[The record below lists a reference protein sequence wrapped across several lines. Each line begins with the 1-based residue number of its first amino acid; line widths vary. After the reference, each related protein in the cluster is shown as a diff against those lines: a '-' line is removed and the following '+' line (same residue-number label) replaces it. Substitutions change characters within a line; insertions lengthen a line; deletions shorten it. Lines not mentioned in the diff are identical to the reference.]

1 MRPLQPQ
8 ETRWPGR
15 SPSDVEEPHER
26 PVEAST
32 TSEAGFPLV
41 SEKPSSSGEGEA
53 TTVLPDI
60 GRAAPIVAV
69 QLARRTADTA
79 TKSLSESTLRSYET
93 GWRQWQQ
100 FARDAGWHELPA
112 HPTQVA
118 MWAQH
123 LSDAGARAATVAI
136 RIAAVGW
143 AHRHTLDESGRPY
156 PSPTKDPRVT
166 AVLAGLR
173 RQQTANGSARRQAN
187 ALSVED
193 LAAVEAAAMVPR
205 VFRGRPET
213 PQQAYSRGS
222 ADIALVRMMRDG
234 LLRISEAAAARWDDV
249 VFDSDG
255 SATLRIRR
263 SKSDQEGEGAEVWL
277 SPATAAALKQLRD
290 VQGSAAEEEGARIVG
305 TVSARTVARRL
316 AAAYAAAGLGSGYSG
331 HSGRVGMAQDLAAS
345 GAGLPAI
352 MTAGRWKSSA
362 MPAHYTARQAAA
374 HGAVAAWY
382 NQPEP
387 DG

>member
-1 MRPLQPQ
+1 M
-8 ETRWPGR
+8 
-15 SPSDVEEPHER
+15 
-26 PVEAST
+26 A
-32 TSEAGFPLV
+32 
-41 SEKPSSSGEGEA
+41 
-53 TTVLPDI
+53 LPDI
-60 GRAAPIVAV
+60 GNAAPVATED
-69 QLARRTADTA
+69 LARRTVATA
-79 TKSLSESTLRSYET
+79 TEALSEATRRSYET

-100 FARDAGWHELPA
+100 FAHDAGWCALPA
-112 HPTQVA
+112 RPSELA
-118 MWAQH
+118 RWAQH
-123 LSDAGARAATVAI
+123 LNDTGARAATVAI
-136 RIAAVGW
+136 RLAAVGW
-143 AHRHTLDESGRPY
+143 AHRHTLDESGQPY
-156 PSPTKDPRVT
+156 PSPTKDPRVA

-173 RQQTANGSARRQAN
+173 RQQATNGSARRQAN

-193 LAAVEAAAMVPR
+193 LAAVEAAAVVPR

-213 PQQAYSRGS
+213 PQQAYNRGS

-234 LLRISEAAAARWDDV
+234 LLRISEAAAARWDDL

-263 SKSDQEGEGAEVWL
+263 SKSDQEGEGADVWL
-277 SPATAAALKQLRD
+277 SPDTASALKQLRD
-290 VQGSAAEEEGARIVG
+290 VQGSAAEADGARIVG
-305 TVSARTVARRL
+305 SISARTVARRL

-362 MPAHYTARQAAA
+362 MPAHYTSRQAAA

-382 NQPEP
+382 SQS
-387 DG
+387 DTDSQ